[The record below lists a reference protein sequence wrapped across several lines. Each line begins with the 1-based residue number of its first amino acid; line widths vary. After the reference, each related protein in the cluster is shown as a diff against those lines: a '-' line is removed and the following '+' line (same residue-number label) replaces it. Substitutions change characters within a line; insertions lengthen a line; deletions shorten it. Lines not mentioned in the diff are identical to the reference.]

1 MVIRNSDACTANSM
15 ATARIARQVC
25 GNENINVLPMGVDTE
40 YFSKTHDVASLKRK
54 FKIEGPVILFVGR
67 LIDWKGTAYL
77 IKAMPETLQ
86 RFPTAKALIIGSG
99 PQKDELVGLAETLA
113 LQEHVIFIDEVPQ
126 EELVAFYSMADIFVL
141 PSIVNENGETEG
153 LGVVLLE
160 AMACGLP
167 VIASNVGGIPDIIK
181 DGETGLLVR
190 QKDARSLSD
199 QIIRLLSDDNLRKE
213 VLINGQNLIKAEFS
227 WEIVTDKFI
236 EIYREVL
243 RRNVN

>member
-1 MVIRNSDACTANSM
+1 
-15 ATARIARQVC
+15 
-25 GNENINVLPMGVDTE
+25 
-40 YFSKTHDVASLKRK
+40 
-54 FKIEGPVILFVGR
+54 
-67 LIDWKGTAYL
+67 
-77 IKAMPETLQ
+77 
-86 RFPTAKALIIGSG
+86 
-99 PQKDELVGLAETLA
+99 VGLAETLA

>member
-1 MVIRNSDACTANSM
+1 
-15 ATARIARQVC
+15 
-25 GNENINVLPMGVDTE
+25 
-40 YFSKTHDVASLKRK
+40 
-54 FKIEGPVILFVGR
+54 
-67 LIDWKGTAYL
+67 
-77 IKAMPETLQ
+77 
-86 RFPTAKALIIGSG
+86 
-99 PQKDELVGLAETLA
+99 VGLAATLA

-167 VIASNVGGIPDIIK
+167 VIASNVGGIPDIIR

>member
-1 MVIRNSDACTANSM
+1 
-15 ATARIARQVC
+15 
-25 GNENINVLPMGVDTE
+25 
-40 YFSKTHDVASLKRK
+40 
-54 FKIEGPVILFVGR
+54 
-67 LIDWKGTAYL
+67 
-77 IKAMPETLQ
+77 
-86 RFPTAKALIIGSG
+86 
-99 PQKDELVGLAETLA
+99 LA

>member
-1 MVIRNSDACTANSM
+1 
-15 ATARIARQVC
+15 
-25 GNENINVLPMGVDTE
+25 
-40 YFSKTHDVASLKRK
+40 
-54 FKIEGPVILFVGR
+54 
-67 LIDWKGTAYL
+67 
-77 IKAMPETLQ
+77 
-86 RFPTAKALIIGSG
+86 
-99 PQKDELVGLAETLA
+99 VGLAATLA